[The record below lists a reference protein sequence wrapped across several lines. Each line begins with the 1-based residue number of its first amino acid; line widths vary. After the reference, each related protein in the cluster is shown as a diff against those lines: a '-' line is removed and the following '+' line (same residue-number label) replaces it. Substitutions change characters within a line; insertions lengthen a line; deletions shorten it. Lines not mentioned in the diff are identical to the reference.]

1 MIIVSVYNDEQ
12 ATYDALVGSGHMPS
26 APVSSFGH
34 DDDDDEHCAGRF

>member
-26 APVSSFGH
+26 APASSFVH
-34 DDDDDEHCAGRF
+34 DDDEHCAGRF